1 MHCGWSEWS
10 GASRGR
16 PGRPVR
22 LRVAGPGR
30 ADHPHPAR
38 CAGLPG
44 DSLPEASPWSLKA
57 RDLELGLTRFRGHP
71 ILLKGGVHDAQVSC
85 PVPGRVTEYLRNG
98 CEVVGAPD
106 VGVFRM
112 LEIRVFLGSG

>member
-1 MHCGWSEWS
+1 M
-10 GASRGR
+10 
-16 PGRPVR
+16 
-22 LRVAGPGR
+22 
-30 ADHPHPAR
+30 
-38 CAGLPG
+38 PG

-71 ILLKGGVHDAQVSC
+71 ILLKGGVSC
-85 PVPGRVTEYLRNG
+85 AVRDRVTERLRNG
-98 CEVVGAPD
+98 CDVVGAPD